1 MASGIAPD
9 QAPVVDGRNQR
20 RERNR
25 EAVVEALLALYRE
38 GDLTPSA
45 EAVATRAG
53 ISVRSLFRY
62 FDDIDALVRT
72 AVASQLSHVAPLL
85 AIAVPPDLPFDERV
99 RRFVAARLRM
109 LERIGEVG
117 RVARS
122 LAPIRQRVLE
132 GLTQVRAAL
141 RDQLATT
148 FAPELAAL
156 PDDQR
161 AAAAAAADV
170 VSSWEAYDL
179 LRNDQRL
186 SKAKAAEVMRSA
198 LVALLR
204 PVDPDEA
211 GSA

>member
-1 MASGIAPD
+1 MASSTAPD

-25 EAVVEALLALYRE
+25 DAVVEALLALYRE
-38 GDLTPSA
+38 GDLAPSA
-45 EAVATRAG
+45 DTIAARAG

-62 FDDIDALVRT
+62 FDDVDALVET

-85 AIAVPPDLPFDERV
+85 AVNVPPDVAFDDRV
-99 RRFVAARLRM
+99 RRFVAARIRM
-109 LERIGEVG
+109 IEGVGEVG

-122 LAPIRQRVLE
+122 LAPIQPRVLE

-141 RDQLATT
+141 RDQLATA

-156 PDDQR
+156 PDDRR
-161 AAAAAAADV
+161 AATVAAADV
-170 VSSWEAYDL
+170 VLSWEAYDL

-186 SKAKAAEVMRSA
+186 SKAKAAGVMRGA

-204 PVDPDEA
+204 PDA
-211 GSA
+211 LGSD